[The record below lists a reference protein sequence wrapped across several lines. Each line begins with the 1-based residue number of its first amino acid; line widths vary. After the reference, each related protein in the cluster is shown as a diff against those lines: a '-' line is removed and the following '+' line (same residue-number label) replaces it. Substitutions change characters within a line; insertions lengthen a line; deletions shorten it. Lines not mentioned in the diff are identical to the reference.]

1 MSPTRGLERE
11 VERLKETLR
20 QSIATVRQH
29 ITLSNP
35 HSPAALL
42 AADPAVYSAILGL
55 DGGNNFADLSH
66 TLSNTTDASNA
77 LFSHGEN
84 GTIFGNSSAM
94 KCTKG
99 GSSVP
104 SAVGDA
110 SSMTFVDQPGM
121 VMGKRTSALAATTQ
135 KEETLSPS
143 SATNYSAPEVVNTVV
158 AMSPKYQESAV
169 VMPSTAGGLIQSRGN
184 DIPVALEQQEESMA
198 RALAGGAPGPQGGQH
213 AGGAVLEGFVEG
225 DEAKLVVPASLD
237 DG

>member
-55 DGGNNFADLSH
+55 DGGNNFADLSP
-66 TLSNTTDASNA
+66 TISNTTDASNA

-84 GTIFGNSSAM
+84 GTTFGNASAM

-99 GSSVP
+99 GSGVP
-104 SAVGDA
+104 NAVGDA
-110 SSMTFVDQPGM
+110 SSTTFVDHPGT
-121 VMGKRTSALAATTQ
+121 VVGKPTSTLISTTQ
-135 KEETLSPS
+135 EEETLPPS
-143 SATNYSAPEVVNTVV
+143 SATNYWAPEGVSTVV
-158 AMSPKYQESAV
+158 AMSPKGQESAL
-169 VMPSTAGGLIQSRGN
+169 VMPSTAGGFVQSRGN
-184 DIPVALEQQEESMA
+184 DIPIALEQQEESMA
-198 RALAGGAPGPQGGQH
+198 RAHAGGGPGPRGGQH

-225 DEAKLVVPASLD
+225 DEAKLVVHASLD